1 MLIFAS
7 CVLQSKYEN
16 DMIEGSCSNLPGLKG
31 LVNLLEVLPDLVR
44 ITCKDPLVT
53 LRTNIVSVAV
63 SLLMQYM

>member
-53 LRTNIVSVAV
+53 LRTNIVSVDV